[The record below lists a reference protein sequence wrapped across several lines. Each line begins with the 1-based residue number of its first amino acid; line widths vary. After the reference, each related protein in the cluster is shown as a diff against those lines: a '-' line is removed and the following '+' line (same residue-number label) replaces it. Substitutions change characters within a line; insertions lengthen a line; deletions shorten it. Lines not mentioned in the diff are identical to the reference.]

1 MRKQDDTTEAAAE
14 WLPIESLTPWADNP
28 RSNDHAVPEVAKSI
42 KRFGF
47 ASPIIAR
54 PIEGGGLEIIAGHTR
69 HKAAISLGLDRVPV
83 RVMDLDPAD
92 AKLLA
97 LADNRL
103 GELADWTGGL
113 EDILREL
120 DADGVDLDGLGWS
133 EEELDALTGGGS
145 EPVDTGAPGSL
156 AATFG
161 APPVTLLDS
170 RQGYW
175 QDRKRAW
182 VAVGIQSEIGRGSGL
197 AYEQTSSDSCGG
209 STTQRRAADLRSNVT
224 GAPRVPAWAEQSM
237 VNMAPGTSIFD
248 PVLAELMLR
257 WFSPPGATVLDPFAG
272 GSVRGIV
279 TAMLGRHYT
288 GIDLRAE
295 QVEAN
300 RVQADDVLGT
310 TPDQSEPP
318 TYPMPRWLE
327 GDSTDVLRD
336 TDQMEPAYDFILSCP
351 PYGDLEVYCDDPLDL
366 SNMQH
371 ADFIDAYRDIIGAAV
386 GLLKED
392 SFAAWVVGDFRD
404 KKGLYRNFVSDT
416 IAAFEDA
423 GARLYNEAILVTPM
437 GTLPLRVGRQ
447 FQAGRKMGKTHQN
460 VLVFV
465 KGDPRIAADRCGTVD
480 LRLEADG
487 EPE

>member
-14 WLPIESLTPWADNP
+14 WLPIDSLTPWADNP
-28 RSNDHAVPEVAKSI
+28 RDNAHAVPEVAKSI

-69 HKAAISLGLDRVPV
+69 HKAAQSLGLDRVPV

-133 EEELDALTGGGS
+133 TEELDALTGGGS
-145 EPVDTGAPGSL
+145 EPVDTPVPGSL

-170 RQGYW
+170 RRGYW
-175 QDRKRAW
+175 QDRKRVW
-182 VAVGIQSEIGRGSGL
+182 VAVGLRSESGRG
-197 AYEQTSSDSCGG
+197 
-209 STTQRRAADLRSNVT
+209 ADLAFNQT
-224 GAPRVPAWAEQSM
+224 GLEGFDT
-237 VNMAPGTSIFD
+237 GTSIFD
-248 PVLAELMLR
+248 PVLAELMVR
-257 WFSPPGATVLDPFAG
+257 WFSPDEGTVLDPFAG

-279 TAMLGRHYT
+279 SAMVGRHYT
-288 GIDLRAE
+288 GIDLRPE

-300 RVQADDVLGT
+300 RTQWEAIHARVSGQASGGSAEWILGDSRVVLADDGKAGG
-310 TPDQSEPP
+310 P
-318 TYPMPRWLE
+318 
-327 GDSTDVLRD
+327 
-336 TDQMEPAYDFILSCP
+336 YDMILSCP
-351 PYGDLEVYCDDPLDL
+351 PYGDLETYSEDPTDL
-366 SNMQH
+366 SNMDH
-371 ADFIDAYRDIIGAAV
+371 DAFLTAYRAIIAAAV
-386 GLLKED
+386 ARLAPD
-392 SFAAWVVGDFRD
+392 SFAVWVVGDFRD
-404 KKGLYRNFVSDT
+404 KKGLYRNFVGAT
-416 IAAFEDA
+416 ITAFLDA
-423 GARLYNEAILVTPM
+423 GAHLYNEAILVTPM
-437 GTLPLRVGRQ
+437 GTLPLRAGRA
-447 FQAGRKMGKTHQN
+447 FRAGRKLGKTHQN